1 MTKNR
6 ILLVDDE
13 PDIVETAAFMLQ
25 SYSFQVITAGNGIEC
40 IEKAKKEQ
48 PDLILLDI
56 MMPEMN
62 GYEVCAKLREDDS
75 TKHIPIIMLSAKGES
90 EAILKSHK
98 IGADDYVVKPFSMP
112 TLLSKLE
119 KVLEE

>member
-1 MTKNR
+1 MPKNR

-25 SYSFQVITAGNGIEC
+25 LHDYSVTTASCGVEGIQ
-40 IEKAKKEQ
+40 KAEEER

-56 MMPEMN
+56 MMPDMD
-62 GYEVCAKLREDDS
+62 GYDVCMKLNENEG
-75 TKHIPIIMLSAKGES
+75 TKHIPIVVLTAKGES
-90 EAILKSHK
+90 EAAMKCRDL
-98 IGADDYVVKPFSMP
+98 GADDYVVKPFDLS

-119 KVLEE
+119 RFLDK